1 MIQVQNLTLRFGD
14 RVLFE
19 DVNLKFTAG
28 NCYGVIG
35 ANGAGKS
42 TFVKILSGEVDYHTG
57 DIILPQDQRLAVL
70 KQNIYEFN
78 EQTVLGTVI
87 MGHKPLFDLI
97 QERDTLY
104 AKEDFSEEDGVRSSE
119 IEEEFGDMGGWE
131 AEAQAGELLSGLGIK
146 EGLHDKL
153 MKDITDD
160 EKVRV
165 LLAQALFG
173 DPDVLLLDEPTNGLD
188 INSVMWLEEFLAGF
202 KNTVIVVSHDR
213 HFLNRVCTHTL
224 DIDFKKIRMYT
235 GNYDFW
241 YLASQLAQKQLK
253 DENKKKEDKAK
264 ELKEFIAKFS
274 SNAARSKQ
282 ATARKKLLDKITLED
297 MPVSTRKYPFINFK
311 PEREAG
317 NDILNIEGLSKSED
331 GEVLFKDM
339 NLVVNKGDRI
349 AVISD
354 NESAKVALFKVL
366 SGEMEPDGGSF
377 KWGITITQAYF
388 PRDHEEFF
396 AKDINLIDW
405 LRQYSEEKEEGF
417 IRGYLGRMLFSGQEA
432 TKKCNVLSG
441 GEKVRC
447 MLSRMMLSGSNFL
460 ILDEPTNHLDLESIT
475 SLNTGMQEFTG
486 TLMFTSADHELT
498 QTVADRILEIAP
510 DGTVRDYMT
519 TYDEYLE
526 RQAAAV
532 S

>member
-1 MIQVQNLTLRFGD
+1 MIQVQNLLLRFGE

-19 DVNLKFTAG
+19 DVNLKFTPG

-42 TFVKILSGEVDYHTG
+42 TFINILSGEVDYHSG
-57 DIILPQDQRLAVL
+57 EVIIPAGQRMAVL
-70 KQNIYEFN
+70 KQNYYEFN
-78 EQTVLGTVI
+78 ELAVLKTVV
-87 MGHKPLFDLI
+87 MGHKKLFDLI
-97 QERDTLY
+97 QERDALY
-104 AKEDFSEEDGVRSSE
+104 AKEDFSEADGVRSSE
-119 IEEEFGDMGGWE
+119 IEEEFGDIGGWE

-146 EGLHDKL
+146 ENLHEKL
-153 MKDITDD
+153 MKDISDD

-188 INSVMWLEEFLAGF
+188 VNSIMWLEEFLAGF

-213 HFLNRVCTHTL
+213 HFLNTVCTHTL

-241 YLASQLAQKQLK
+241 YLASQLSQKQLK
-253 DENKKKEDKAK
+253 DDNKKKEDKAR
-264 ELKEFIAKFS
+264 ELKEFIARFA

-282 ATARKKLLDKITLED
+282 ATSRRKLLDKLTLED
-297 MPVSTRKYPFINFK
+297 LPTSTRKYPYINFK

-317 NDILNIEGLSKSED
+317 NDILTLDGLTKSAD
-331 GEVLFKDM
+331 GQVLFKDAH
-339 NLVVNKGDRI
+339 LVVSRGDRI

-354 NESAKVALFKVL
+354 NEQAKVALFKIL
-366 SGEMEPDGGSF
+366 AGEEQPDRGSF
-377 KWGITITQAYF
+377 KWGITISSAYF
-388 PRDHEEFF
+388 PRDHEEYFN
-396 AKDINLIDW
+396 KDLNLIDW

-417 IRGYLGRMLFSGQEA
+417 IRGFLGRMLFSGQEA

-447 MLSRMMLSGSNFL
+447 MLARMMLSGSNFL
-460 ILDEPTNHLDLESIT
+460 IFDEPTNHLDLESIT
-475 SLNTGMQEFTG
+475 SLNTGMQEFPG
-486 TLMFTSADHELT
+486 TMIFTSADHELT
-498 QTVADRILEIAP
+498 QTVANRVLEIAP
-510 DGTVRDYMT
+510 DGTTTAYLS

-532 S
+532 